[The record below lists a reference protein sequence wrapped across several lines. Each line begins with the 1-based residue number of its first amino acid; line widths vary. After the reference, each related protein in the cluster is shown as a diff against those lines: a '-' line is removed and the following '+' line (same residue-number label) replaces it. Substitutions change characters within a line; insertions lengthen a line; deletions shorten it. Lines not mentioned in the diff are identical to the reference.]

1 MALVR
6 DLMQGWHDSFTVHRV
21 FGDPVEKDNVTVIPV
36 ARVSGGGGGGSAP
49 AEGEGEEQGS
59 GGGFGGTA
67 RPAGVYVIHADSV
80 EWQPAVDVT
89 ALGLA
94 GIALA
99 ALITVTIGGAIRR
112 RRR

>member
-1 MALVR
+1 MGLVQ
-6 DLMQGWHDSFTVHRV
+6 DLMRSWQDSFTVRRV

-36 ARVSGGGGGGSAP
+36 ARISGGGGGGGAP
-49 AEGEGEEQGS
+49 SGDEGEAGGS

-67 RPAGVYVIHADSV
+67 RPAGAYVIRADDV
-80 EWQPAVDVT
+80 EWKPALDVT

-99 ALITVTIGGAIRR
+99 ALITMTVGAAIRR
-112 RRR
+112 HRR